1 MIRVCAGRFGGRS
14 LHLAPEVGTRPSSAK
29 LKEAVFSSLG
39 EKVRGKRVADLFAG
53 SGALG
58 IEALS
63 RGAVSAVFVELDPR
77 AVKVIRLNLETLDL
91 HPPEACVRRM
101 DAWHWL
107 KRYSAGPPD
116 RSQKVELVLLDP
128 PYQEG
133 TLGRLLP
140 LVRSLLV
147 SGAVEICVIEH
158 PSSEADQLALPTGIV
173 SRTRSH
179 GSSAFSIIEGMNS

>member
-1 MIRVCAGRFGGRS
+1 MIKVCAGRFGGRG

-39 EKVRGKRVADLFAG
+39 DRVRGKRVADLFAG

-107 KRYSAGPPD
+107 KRYSADPSD
-116 RSQKVELVLLDP
+116 ISQRVELMLLDP

-140 LVRSLLV
+140 LVTSLLV
-147 SGAVEICVIEH
+147 SGAIEICVIEH
-158 PSSEADQLALPTGIV
+158 PAVEAESLVLPAGIE
-173 SRTRSH
+173 SKTRCH

>member
-1 MIRVCAGRFGGRS
+1 MIRVSAGRFGGRS
-14 LHLAPEVGTRPSSAK
+14 LDLAPEVGTRPSSAK
-29 LKEAVFSSLG
+29 LREAVFSSLG
-39 EKVRGKRVADLFAG
+39 ERVRGRRVADLFAG

-63 RGAVSAVFVELDPR
+63 RGAVSAIFVELDPR

-107 KRYSAGPPD
+107 KRYSASPPD
-116 RSQKVELVLLDP
+116 SSQRVELVLLDP

-140 LVRSLLV
+140 LVTSLIV
-147 SGAVEICVIEH
+147 SGTIEICVIEH
-158 PSSEADQLALPTGIV
+158 PRTQAEQLALPTGIA
-173 SRTRSH
+173 SKTRCH
-179 GSSAFSIIEGMNS
+179 GSSAFSIIEGMSS

>member
-1 MIRVCAGRFGGRS
+1 M
-14 LHLAPEVGTRPSSAK
+14 
-29 LKEAVFSSLG
+29 
-39 EKVRGKRVADLFAG
+39 ADLFAG

-77 AVKVIRLNLETLDL
+77 AVKVIRLNLESLEL

-107 KRYSAGPPD
+107 KRYSADPPPS
-116 RSQKVELVLLDP
+116 SQRIELLLLDP
-128 PYQEG
+128 PYQAG

-140 LVRSLLV
+140 LLTSLVV
-147 SGAVEICVIEH
+147 SSAIELCAIEH
-158 PSSEADQLALPTGIV
+158 PAAETENLVLSDGIAC
-173 SRTRSH
+173 RTRSH
-179 GSSAFSIIEGMNS
+179 GGSAFSIIEGMNT